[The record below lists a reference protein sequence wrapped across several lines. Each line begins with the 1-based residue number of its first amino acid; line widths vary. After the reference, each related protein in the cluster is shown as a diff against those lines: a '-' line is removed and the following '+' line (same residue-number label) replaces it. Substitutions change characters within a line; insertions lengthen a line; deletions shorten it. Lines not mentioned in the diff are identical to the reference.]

1 MKKPRLPPAL
11 ALFLL
16 SPTIGEL
23 LSGSS
28 PPLEFFNPIS
38 FLLLASLYGS
48 GAIIMRELKI
58 RWKKDY
64 RSLFLF
70 GAAYGILEEGLMVK
84 RFFDPNWIDLGILGS
99 YGRWIK
105 VNWVWAEMLTI
116 YHAVFSI
123 IIPIALAELA
133 FPNRKEESWVS
144 NRVLATL
151 IALLSGVTVFGYFFL
166 TQYRPPMPQYTLAI
180 FAVAIFIPAGYVL
193 QPRTEPKANRRTPR
207 GKTLFALGTIAS
219 TTFFLLYWAGPSL
232 IDSPI
237 VIIILGIIQVFIATK
252 LIALVDWT
260 SAHANLN
267 RLALVAGGLSF
278 LIFSDFM
285 LEFNPA
291 ARGMSIVGLATI
303 AAILLFR
310 RRIKARE

>member
-1 MKKPRLPPAL
+1 MKEPRLSPAL

-70 GAAYGILEEGLMVK
+70 GAFYGVLEEGLMVK
-84 RFFDPNWIDLGILGS
+84 SFFDPNWIDLGVLGS
-99 YGRWIK
+99 YGRWID

-123 IIPIALAELA
+123 IIPIVLVELA
-133 FPNRKEESWVS
+133 FPEKREESWVS
-144 NRVLATL
+144 NRILAAL
-151 IALLSGVTVFGYFFL
+151 IALISGVTTIGYFFL
-166 TQYRPPMPQYTLAI
+166 TEYRPPIPQYMLAV
-180 FAVAIFIPAGYVL
+180 FAVVMFVLVGYML
-193 QPRTEPKANRRTPR
+193 QPRTEPKTNQRTPR
-207 GKTLFALGTIAS
+207 GKTLFALGAITS
-219 TTFFLLYWAGPSL
+219 TTFFLLYWAGPNL
-232 IDSPI
+232 ICSPI
-237 VIIILGIIQVFIATK
+237 VIMILGIIHVFIVAK
-252 LIALVDWT
+252 LITLVDWT

-278 LIFSDFM
+278 LIFLGFL

>member
-1 MKKPRLPPAL
+1 MKKPRLSPAL

-70 GAAYGILEEGLMVK
+70 GAFYGVLEEGLMVK
-84 RFFDPNWIDLGILGS
+84 SFFDPNWIDLGVLGS
-99 YGRWIK
+99 YGRWID

-123 IIPIALAELA
+123 IIPIVLVELA
-133 FPNRKEESWVS
+133 FPEKREESWVS
-144 NRVLATL
+144 NRILAAL
-151 IALLSGVTVFGYFFL
+151 IALISGVTTIGYFFL
-166 TQYRPPMPQYTLAI
+166 TEYRPPIPQYMLAV
-180 FAVAIFIPAGYVL
+180 FAVVMFILVGYML
-193 QPRTEPKANRRTPR
+193 QPRTEPKTNQRTPR
-207 GKTLFALGTIAS
+207 GKTLFALGAIAS
-219 TTFFLLYWAGPSL
+219 TTFFFLYWAGPSL
-232 IDSPI
+232 ICSPI
-237 VIIILGIIQVFIATK
+237 VIMILGIIHVFIVAK
-252 LIALVDWT
+252 LITLVDWT

-278 LIFSDFM
+278 LIFLDFL